1 MTLKPWPFQ
10 VDAIDLFSRLPGGY
24 LADECGLGK
33 TIVAIEVVKHRRLH
47 DTRAASQGPC
57 LIVCPKSVKSQWL
70 DEIDRWDPEAN
81 VVMTGIAGA
90 MPNWESGQLFKLDW
104 LFKPTRRNAYVIMH
118 YEGVI
123 RQATE
128 LAKYYWSSIICDEVH
143 RIKNRKAK
151 RTQYIKLLQTSHRLG
166 LSGTPLHKNPGEL
179 WSVLHW
185 LYPEE
190 FRSYWKFFERFVE
203 YRKHPYLGYREILG
217 PKNEKELGKLI
228 GSFFL
233 RRTKQEVLPDLPPR
247 IDTYVTVPMLRQQ
260 QALYDKIRKAKDIEV
275 HLDSVPPTPR
285 SPSSPALIAESSQHT
300 GQSAALLIPNTLAKI
315 TRLQQV
321 LSDPF
326 QKPFNQRIP
335 SAKLEWVRDYV
346 KDNPGIPMLI
356 FSKFRAPIMRLAEEL
371 GAALHVGG
379 NSNYEE
385 FKYGKRTLLCGTIDA
400 LGESLDLGRASRAI
414 FIDQHW
420 STQKMQQAFDRI
432 HRATATEP
440 KHVLVLVTPNSV
452 DTLVQKSLDQGWSTQ
467 TLVFNAIKEWEVT

>member
-1 MTLKPWPFQ
+1 MTLEPWPFQ
-10 VDAIDLFSRLPGGY
+10 CDAIDLFSKTSGY

-33 TIVAIEVVKHRRLH
+33 TIVAIEVIKHRRLH
-47 DTRAASQGPC
+47 DTRSASQGAV
-57 LIVCPKSVKSQWL
+57 LIVCPKSVKAQWL
-70 DEIDRWDPEAN
+70 DEIERWDPDAA
-81 VVMTGIAGA
+81 VIMTGIAGA
-90 MPNWESGQLFKLDW
+90 MPEWEPGTPFQLEW
-104 LFKPTRRNAYVIMH
+104 LFKPKRRNAYVIMH

-123 RQATE
+123 RQATM
-128 LAKYYWSSIICDEVH
+128 LAKYYWSSIICDEAH

-151 RTQYIKLLQTSHRLG
+151 RTQYIKLLQTAHKLG

-203 YRKHPYLGYREILG
+203 YRKHPFLGYREILG
-217 PKNEKELGKLI
+217 PKNETELGELI

-233 RRTKQEVLPDLPPR
+233 RRTKMEVLPDLPPR
-247 IDTYVTVPMLRQQ
+247 IDTYVPVPMLPQQ
-260 QALYDKIRKAKDIEV
+260 EKLYQKIRKAKDIEV
-275 HLDSVPPTPR
+275 SLDLTPQTT
-285 SPSSPALIAESSQHT
+285 PASDVGTPLDT
-300 GQSAALLIPNTLAKI
+300 AAAKSLLVPNTLAKI

-321 LSDPF
+321 LSDPH
-326 QKPFNQRIP
+326 QKPFNQKIP

-356 FSKFRAPIMRLAEEL
+356 FSKFRQPIVKLAEEF

-379 NSNYEE
+379 QSNYED
-385 FKYGKRTLLCGTIDA
+385 FIYGKTDLLCGTIDA
-400 LGESLDLGRASRAI
+400 LGESLNLGRASRAI

-440 KHVLVLVTPNSV
+440 KHVIVLVTPNSV
-452 DTLVQKSLDQGWSTQ
+452 DTLVQKSLEQGWSNQ
-467 TLVFNAIKEWEVT
+467 TLVFNALKDWEPT